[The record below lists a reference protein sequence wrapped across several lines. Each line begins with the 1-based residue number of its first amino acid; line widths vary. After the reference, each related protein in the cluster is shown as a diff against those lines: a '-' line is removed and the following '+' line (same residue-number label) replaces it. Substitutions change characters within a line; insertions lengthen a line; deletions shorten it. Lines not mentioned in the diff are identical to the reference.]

1 MWVRIY
7 LIWKWFAPALLVIHI
22 LTKLL
27 GTKTSVSTDLI
38 LYNFVVLAAVVS
50 ILRAPLHSD
59 PFAIAFTA
67 LACASWGIGS
77 LVSSFAEFFNLQQN
91 ASLVSNISY
100 SLFYPF
106 AFLAIPRIVGRRA
119 KLRLLELL
127 DAAIFGLGLSSIVT
141 ALILIKFVENI
152 PGDSYSAFFAILY
165 PVCDIAL
172 VVIAVV
178 GIFISGLSRRSTLLI
193 IGILTFAFTD
203 FYFLLQ
209 QISGEYSFGQIS
221 DDGWLLGIV
230 LIALSLWAAPNGE
243 QGDARIHPAL
253 IAVSIFISP
262 ALLSAIALRPDY
274 FPIYVVI
281 PTIATLFLA
290 FIRMTLVIRQASNL
304 GEEKILARTDEL
316 TGLPNRRRLIAE
328 IGALSG
334 VEGALLLLDLDGFK
348 PVNDQYGHET
358 GDQILRQV
366 AQRFSRSLPTGSVLA
381 RLGGDEFGV
390 IVLGDEST
398 TIEVAHA
405 LKATLSY
412 PFAVGGNQISISVS
426 IGHVRNDKNGDLLQR
441 ADAAMYEAKR
451 SGKSIVEAAVYQP

>member
-1 MWVRIY
+1 MRIY

-22 LTKLL
+22 ASKVL
-27 GTKTSVSTDLI
+27 GVQSGIGTDLI
-38 LYNFVVLAAVVS
+38 LYNSIVIFAVIS

-77 LVSSFAEFFNLQQN
+77 LISSLSEFFNFSEN
-91 ASLVSNISY
+91 SVLVSNIAY

-106 AFLAIPRIVGRRA
+106 ALLAIPRIVGRRA
-119 KLRLLELL
+119 RLQIIEIL

-141 ALILIKFVENI
+141 ALILIKFIENI
-152 PGDSYSAFFAILY
+152 PGDSASAFFAVLY
-165 PVCDIAL
+165 PICDIAL

-178 GIFISGLSRRSTLLI
+178 GVFISGLSKRSVLLLL
-193 IGILTFAFTD
+193 GILAFALTD
-203 FYFLLQ
+203 FFFLWE
-209 QISGEYSFGQIS
+209 QILGSYSFGQIS
-221 DDGWLLGIV
+221 DDGWVLGIL
-230 LIALSLWAAPNGE
+230 LIALALWSGPNNN
-243 QGDARIHPAL
+243 QSDSKIHPAL
-253 IAVSIFISP
+253 IAVSVFISP

-281 PTIATLFLA
+281 PTITTLFLA

-348 PVNDQYGHET
+348 PVNDQFGHET

-366 AQRFSRSLPTGSVLA
+366 AVRFSRSLPTGSVLA

-398 TIEVAHA
+398 TLEVAHA

-451 SGKSIVEAAVYQP
+451 SRKAIVEAAVFQP

>member
-1 MWVRIY
+1 MRIY
-7 LIWKWFAPALLVIHI
+7 LIWKWFAPALLLIHI
-22 LTKLL
+22 TTKLIGL
-27 GTKTSVSTDLI
+27 ETGISADLI
-38 LYNFVVLAAVVS
+38 LYNLVVIAAIIS

-77 LVSSFAEFFNLQQN
+77 LVSSLSEFFNFADN
-91 ASLVSNISY
+91 SVLVSNISY

-106 AFLAIPRIVGRRA
+106 AFIAIPRIIGRRS
-119 KLRLLELL
+119 KLQLIEIL

-141 ALILIKFVENI
+141 ALILIRFIENI
-152 PGDSYSAFFAILY
+152 PGDSAAAFFAVLY
-165 PVCDIAL
+165 PICDIAL
-172 VVIAVV
+172 VVIAIV
-178 GIFISGLSRRSTLLI
+178 GVFISGLSKRTALLLT
-193 IGILTFAFTD
+193 GILTFALTD
-203 FYFLLQ
+203 FYFLWE
-209 QISGEYSFGQIS
+209 QISGQYSFGQIS
-221 DDGWLLGIV
+221 DDGWLLGIL
-230 LIALSLWAAPNGE
+230 LIALALWSAPNSN
-243 QGDARIHPAL
+243 QSDSKIHPAL

-281 PTIATLFLA
+281 PTITTLFLA

-348 PVNDQYGHET
+348 PVNDQFGHET

-366 AQRFSRSLPTGSVLA
+366 AARFSRSLPTGSVLA

-398 TIEVAHA
+398 TLEVAHA

-412 PFAVGGNQISISVS
+412 PFAIGGNQISISVS

-451 SGKSIVEAAVYQP
+451 SGKAIVEAAVYQP

>member
-1 MWVRIY
+1 VPTH
-7 LIWKWFAPALLVIHI
+7 LIWKWSAPVFLLSYLLAKF
-22 LTKLL
+22 LTIDADIAI
-27 GTKTSVSTDLI
+27 DLI
-38 LYNFVVLAAVVS
+38 LFNLIICAAIFS
-50 ILRAPLHSD
+50 LLRAPLHSD
-59 PFAIAFTA
+59 PFAIAFTS
-67 LACASWGIGS
+67 LAFTAWAVGS
-77 LVSSFAEFFNLQQN
+77 LSS
-91 ASLVSNISY
+91 SLTQFYNFSAGSVLFSNIAY
-100 SLFYPF
+100 SIFYPF
-106 AFLAIPRIVGRRA
+106 AFLAIPRIIGRRQ

-127 DAAIFGLGLSSIVT
+127 DAAIFALGLSSIVT
-141 ALILIKFVENI
+141 ALILIQFISNI
-152 PGDSYSAFFAILY
+152 PGDSASAFFAVFY

-172 VVIAVV
+172 VVITIVSAIVS
-178 GIFISGLSRRSTLLI
+178 GISRRTILLTT
-193 IGILTFAFTD
+193 GVFAFAVTD
-203 FYFLLQ
+203 FYFLWA
-209 QISGEYSFGQIS
+209 QITNSYTFGQLS
-221 DDGWLLGIV
+221 DGGWLIGIT
-230 LIALSLWAAPNGE
+230 IMALSLWAAPNSE
-243 QGDARIHPAL
+243 QPETKIHPAL

-348 PVNDQYGHET
+348 PVNDQYGHEM

-366 AQRFSRSLPTGSVLA
+366 AVRFSRSLPTGSVLA

-390 IVLGDEST
+390 IVLGSADT
-398 TIEVAHA
+398 TLEVAHA
-405 LKATLSY
+405 LRATLSY
-412 PFAVGGNQISISVS
+412 PFSVGGNQISISVS

-441 ADAAMYEAKR
+441 ADAAMYQAKR
-451 SGKSIVEAAVYQP
+451 SGVPIVEAEVYQP

>member
-1 MWVRIY
+1 MRIY
-7 LIWKWFAPALLVIHI
+7 LIWKWFAPAFFFIHI
-22 LTKLL
+22 LIKLL
-27 GTKTSVSTDLI
+27 GFQTGISTDLI
-38 LYNFVVLAAVVS
+38 LYNLVVIAAIIS
-50 ILRAPLHSD
+50 IIRAPLHSD

-77 LVSSFAEFFNLQQN
+77 IVSSLSEFFNFSEN
-91 ASLVSNISY
+91 SVLVSNIAY
-100 SLFYPF
+100 LLFYPF
-106 AFLAIPRIVGRRA
+106 AFLAIPRVIGRRSNL
-119 KLRLLELL
+119 KLIEIL

-141 ALILIKFVENI
+141 ALILLKFISNI
-152 PGDSYSAFFAILY
+152 PGDKSTVFFAVLY
-165 PVCDIAL
+165 PICDIAL
-172 VVIAVV
+172 IVIAIV
-178 GIFISGLSRRSTLLI
+178 GVFISGLSQRSLCLLA
-193 IGILTFAFTD
+193 GILAFALTD
-203 FYFLLQ
+203 FYFLWE
-209 QISGEYSFGQIS
+209 QILGTYTFGQIS
-221 DDGWLLGIV
+221 DDGWLLGI
-230 LIALSLWAAPNGE
+230 ALMAISLWSAPNRN
-243 QGDARIHPAL
+243 QSDSKIHPAL

-262 ALLSAIALRPDY
+262 ALLSAIALRPEY

-281 PTIATLFLA
+281 PTITTLFLA
-290 FIRMTLVIRQASNL
+290 FIRMTLVIRQASSL

-348 PVNDQYGHET
+348 PINDQYGHET

-366 AQRFSRSLPTGSVLA
+366 ASRFSRSLPTGSVLA

-398 TIEVAHA
+398 TLEVAHA

-451 SGKSIVEAAVYQP
+451 SGKAIVEAAAYQP

>member
-1 MWVRIY
+1 MRIY
-7 LIWKWFAPALLVIHI
+7 LIWKWFAPALLVVHI
-22 LTKLL
+22 ASKVL
-27 GTKTSVSTDLI
+27 GVQSGIGTDLI
-38 LYNFVVLAAVVS
+38 LYNSIVIFAVIS

-77 LVSSFAEFFNLQQN
+77 LISSLSEFFNFSEN
-91 ASLVSNISY
+91 SVLVSNIAY

-106 AFLAIPRIVGRRA
+106 ALLAIPRIVGRRA
-119 KLRLLELL
+119 RLQIIEIL

-141 ALILIKFVENI
+141 ALILIKFIENI
-152 PGDSYSAFFAILY
+152 PGESASAFFAVLY
-165 PVCDIAL
+165 PICDIAL

-178 GIFISGLSRRSTLLI
+178 GVFISGLSKRSVLLLL
-193 IGILTFAFTD
+193 GILAFALTD
-203 FYFLLQ
+203 FFFLWE
-209 QISGEYSFGQIS
+209 QILGSYSFGQIS
-221 DDGWLLGIV
+221 DDGWVLGIL
-230 LIALSLWAAPNGE
+230 LIALALWSAPNSN
-243 QGDARIHPAL
+243 QSDSKIHPAL
-253 IAVSIFISP
+253 IAVSVFISP

-281 PTIATLFLA
+281 PTITTLFLA

-348 PVNDQYGHET
+348 PVNDQFGHET

-366 AQRFSRSLPTGSVLA
+366 AARFSRSLPTGSVLA

-398 TIEVAHA
+398 TLEVAHA

-451 SGKSIVEAAVYQP
+451 SGKAIVVAAAYQP

>member
-1 MWVRIY
+1 MRIY
-7 LIWKWFAPALLVIHI
+7 LIWKWFAPALLLIHI
-22 LTKLL
+22 ASKVL
-27 GTKTSVSTDLI
+27 GVQSGIGTDLI
-38 LYNFVVLAAVVS
+38 LYNSIVIFAVIS

-77 LVSSFAEFFNLQQN
+77 LVSSLSEFFNFSEN
-91 ASLVSNISY
+91 SVLVSNIAY

-106 AFLAIPRIVGRRA
+106 ALLAIPRIVGRRA
-119 KLRLLELL
+119 RLQIIEIL

-141 ALILIKFVENI
+141 ALILIKFIENI
-152 PGDSYSAFFAILY
+152 PGDSASAFFAVLY
-165 PVCDIAL
+165 PICDIAL

-178 GIFISGLSRRSTLLI
+178 GVFISGLSKRSVLLLL
-193 IGILTFAFTD
+193 GILAFALTD
-203 FYFLLQ
+203 FFFLWE
-209 QISGEYSFGQIS
+209 QILGSYSFGQIS
-221 DDGWLLGIV
+221 DDGWVLGIL
-230 LIALSLWAAPNGE
+230 LIALALWSAPNSN
-243 QGDARIHPAL
+243 QSDSKIHPAL
-253 IAVSIFISP
+253 IAVSVFISP

-281 PTIATLFLA
+281 PTITTLFLA

-348 PVNDQYGHET
+348 PVNDQFGHET
-358 GDQILRQV
+358 GDEILRQV
-366 AQRFSRSLPTGSVLA
+366 AARFSRSLPTGSVLA

-398 TIEVAHA
+398 TLEVAHA

-451 SGKSIVEAAVYQP
+451 SGKAIVVAAAYQP

>member
-1 MWVRIY
+1 MRIY
-7 LIWKWFAPALLVIHI
+7 LIWKWFALTFLLIHI
-22 LTKLL
+22 TAKAL
-27 GTKTSVSTDLI
+27 GVESGVTTDLI
-38 LYNFVVLAAVVS
+38 LYNLVVLAAIIS
-50 ILRAPLHSD
+50 TLRAPLHSD

-67 LACASWGIGS
+67 LAGASWGIGS
-77 LVSSFAEFFNLQQN
+77 LVSSISVFYNLDQN
-91 ASLVSNISY
+91 SSLVSNISY

-106 AFLAIPRIVGRRA
+106 AFLAIPRIIGRRA
-119 KLRLLELL
+119 KLQLLEIL

-141 ALILIKFVENI
+141 ALILIKFITNI
-152 PGDSYSAFFAILY
+152 PGDSANAFFAVLY

-172 VVIAVV
+172 VVIAIVSA
-178 GIFISGLSRRSTLLI
+178 FISGFSKRSILLI
-193 IGILTFAFTD
+193 TGILTFALTD
-203 FYFLLQ
+203 FYFLWQ
-209 QISGEYSFGQIS
+209 QISGKYTFGQIS
-221 DDGWLLGIV
+221 DDGWLLGISI
-230 LIALSLWAAPNGE
+230 LALSLWFTPSHD
-243 QGDARIHPAL
+243 QRDSKIHPAL

-281 PTIATLFLA
+281 PTITTLFLA

-348 PVNDQYGHET
+348 PVNDQYGHEM

-390 IVLGDEST
+390 IVLGDEGAT
-398 TIEVAHA
+398 LEVAHA

-412 PFAVGGNQISISVS
+412 PFVVGGNQISISVS

>member
-1 MWVRIY
+1 MRIY

-22 LTKLL
+22 ASKVL
-27 GTKTSVSTDLI
+27 GVQSGIGTDLI
-38 LYNFVVLAAVVS
+38 LYNSIVIFAVIS

-77 LVSSFAEFFNLQQN
+77 LISSLSEFFNFSEN
-91 ASLVSNISY
+91 SVLVSNIAY

-106 AFLAIPRIVGRRA
+106 ALLAIPRIVGRRA
-119 KLRLLELL
+119 RLQIIEIL

-141 ALILIKFVENI
+141 ALILIKFIENI
-152 PGDSYSAFFAILY
+152 PGDSASAFFAVLY
-165 PVCDIAL
+165 PICDIAL

-178 GIFISGLSRRSTLLI
+178 GVFISGLSKRSVLLLL
-193 IGILTFAFTD
+193 GILAFALTD
-203 FYFLLQ
+203 FFFLWE
-209 QISGEYSFGQIS
+209 QILGSYSFGQIS
-221 DDGWLLGIV
+221 DDGWVLGIL
-230 LIALSLWAAPNGE
+230 LIALALWSAPNSN
-243 QGDARIHPAL
+243 QSDSKIHPAL
-253 IAVSIFISP
+253 IAVSVFISP

-281 PTIATLFLA
+281 PTITTLFLA

-316 TGLPNRRRLIAE
+316 TGLPNRRRLIAD
-328 IGALSG
+328 ICALSG

-348 PVNDQYGHET
+348 PVNDQFGHET

-366 AQRFSRSLPTGSVLA
+366 AARFSRSLPTGSVLA

-398 TIEVAHA
+398 TLEVAHA

-451 SGKSIVEAAVYQP
+451 SGKAIVEAAVFQP

>member
-1 MWVRIY
+1 MRIY

-22 LTKLL
+22 ASKVL
-27 GTKTSVSTDLI
+27 GVQSGIGTDLI
-38 LYNFVVLAAVVS
+38 LYNSILIFAVIS

-77 LVSSFAEFFNLQQN
+77 LISSLSEFFNFSEN
-91 ASLVSNISY
+91 SVLVSNIAY

-106 AFLAIPRIVGRRA
+106 ALLAIPRIVGRRA
-119 KLRLLELL
+119 RLQIIEIL

-141 ALILIKFVENI
+141 ALILIKFIENI
-152 PGDSYSAFFAILY
+152 PGDSASAFFAVLY
-165 PVCDIAL
+165 PICDIAL

-178 GIFISGLSRRSTLLI
+178 GVFISGLSKRSVLLLL
-193 IGILTFAFTD
+193 GILAFALTD
-203 FYFLLQ
+203 FFFLWE
-209 QISGEYSFGQIS
+209 QILGSYSFGQIS
-221 DDGWLLGIV
+221 DDGWVLGIL
-230 LIALSLWAAPNGE
+230 LIALALWSAPNSN
-243 QGDARIHPAL
+243 QSDSKIHPAL
-253 IAVSIFISP
+253 IAVSVFISP

-281 PTIATLFLA
+281 PTITTLFLA

-348 PVNDQYGHET
+348 PVNDQFGHET

-366 AQRFSRSLPTGSVLA
+366 AVRFSRSLPTGSVLA

-398 TIEVAHA
+398 TLEVAHA

-451 SGKSIVEAAVYQP
+451 SGKAIVVAAAYQP

>member
-1 MWVRIY
+1 MGVESGV
-7 LIWKWFAPALLVIHI
+7 A
-22 LTKLL
+22 
-27 GTKTSVSTDLI
+27 TDLI
-38 LYNFVVLAAVVS
+38 LYNFVVLAAVIS

-77 LVSSFAEFFNLQQN
+77 LVSSLAQFFNFQQN
-91 ASLVSNISY
+91 TTMVTNIAY

-106 AFLAIPRIVGRRA
+106 TFLAIPRIIGRRA
-119 KLRLLELL
+119 KLQLLELL

-141 ALILIKFVENI
+141 ALILIKFITNI
-152 PGDSYSAFFAILY
+152 PGNSASAFFYVLF

-172 VVIAVV
+172 VVIAIVSAFV
-178 GIFISGLSRRSTLLI
+178 SGLSRRSMLLI
-193 IGILTFAFTD
+193 SGIFAFALTD
-203 FYFLLQ
+203 FYFLWQ
-209 QISGEYSFGQIS
+209 QISSKYTFGQLS
-221 DDGWLLGIV
+221 DDGWLLGIS
-230 LIALSLWAAPNGE
+230 IFTLSLWIAPNGSR
-243 QGDARIHPAL
+243 GDSRIHPAL

-281 PTIATLFLA
+281 PTITTLFLA

-316 TGLPNRRRLIAE
+316 TGLPNRRRLISE
-328 IGALSG
+328 IGALNG
-334 VEGALLLLDLDGFK
+334 AEGALLLLDLDGFK
-348 PVNDQYGHET
+348 PVNDKYGHEM

-390 IVLGDEST
+390 IVLGDESST
-398 TIEVAHA
+398 MEVAHA

-412 PFAVGGNQISISVS
+412 PFIVGGNQISISVS
-426 IGHVRNDKNGDLLQR
+426 IGHVRNDTNGDLLQR

-451 SGKSIVEAAVYQP
+451 SGKSIVEAYQP

>member
-1 MWVRIY
+1 VRIY
-7 LIWKWFAPALLVIHI
+7 LIWKWFAPALLVVHI
-22 LTKLL
+22 ASKVL
-27 GTKTSVSTDLI
+27 GVQSGIGTDLI
-38 LYNFVVLAAVVS
+38 LYNSIVIFAVIS

-77 LVSSFAEFFNLQQN
+77 LISSLSEFFNFSEN
-91 ASLVSNISY
+91 SVLVSNIAY

-106 AFLAIPRIVGRRA
+106 ALLAIPRIVGRRA
-119 KLRLLELL
+119 RLQIIEIL

-141 ALILIKFVENI
+141 ALILIKFIENI
-152 PGDSYSAFFAILY
+152 PGESASAFFAVLY
-165 PVCDIAL
+165 PICDIAL

-178 GIFISGLSRRSTLLI
+178 GVFISGLSKRSVLLLL
-193 IGILTFAFTD
+193 GILAFALTD
-203 FYFLLQ
+203 FFFLWE
-209 QISGEYSFGQIS
+209 QILGSYSFGQIS
-221 DDGWLLGIV
+221 DDGWVLGIL
-230 LIALSLWAAPNGE
+230 LIALALWSAPNSN
-243 QGDARIHPAL
+243 QSDSKIHPAL
-253 IAVSIFISP
+253 IAVSVFISP

-281 PTIATLFLA
+281 PTITTLFLA

-348 PVNDQYGHET
+348 PVNDQFGHET

-366 AQRFSRSLPTGSVLA
+366 AVRFSRSLPTGSVLA

-398 TIEVAHA
+398 TLEVAHA

-451 SGKSIVEAAVYQP
+451 SGKAIVEAAVFQP

>member
-1 MWVRIY
+1 MQLSAQVALDLY
-7 LIWKWFAPALLVIHI
+7 LFNAIVVVAAISLV
-22 LTKLL
+22 
-27 GTKTSVSTDLI
+27 
-38 LYNFVVLAAVVS
+38 
-50 ILRAPLHSD
+50 RAPLHSD

-67 LACASWGIGS
+67 LAITAWAIGS
-77 LVSSFAEFFNLQQN
+77 IISSSAEFFSYGGNPTLF
-91 ASLVSNISY
+91 ANIAY
-100 SLFYPF
+100 TFFYPF
-106 AFLAIPRIVGRRA
+106 AFLAIPRIVGRRQ
-119 KLRLLELL
+119 KLRALELL

-141 ALILIKFVENI
+141 ALILINFIENI
-152 PGDSYSAFFAILY
+152 PGDNASAFFAVMY

-172 VVIAVV
+172 IVIAIVSAV
-178 GIFISGLSRRSTLLI
+178 ISGLSKRSGLLI
-193 IGILTFAFTD
+193 LGVLLFAATD
-203 FYFLLQ
+203 FYFLWA
-209 QISGEYSFGQIS
+209 QIQGWYSFGQFS
-221 DDGWLLGIV
+221 DDGWLAGIV
-230 LIALSLWAAPNGE
+230 VIALSLWAAPNNE
-243 QGDARIHPAL
+243 QSDTKIHPAL

-274 FPIYVVI
+274 FPVYVVI

-348 PVNDQYGHET
+348 PVNDQYGHEM

-366 AQRFSRSLPTGSVLA
+366 ATRFSRSLPTGSVLA

-390 IVLGDEST
+390 IVLGNENT
-398 TIEVAHA
+398 TLEVAHA
-405 LKATLSY
+405 LKASLSY
-412 PFAVGGNQISISVS
+412 PFSISGNQISISVS

>member
-1 MWVRIY
+1 VRIY
-7 LIWKWFAPALLVIHI
+7 LIWKWFAPALLVVHI
-22 LTKLL
+22 ASKVL
-27 GTKTSVSTDLI
+27 GVQSGIGTDLI
-38 LYNFVVLAAVVS
+38 LYNSIVIFAVIS

-77 LVSSFAEFFNLQQN
+77 LISSLSEFFNFSEN
-91 ASLVSNISY
+91 SVLVSNIAY

-106 AFLAIPRIVGRRA
+106 ALLAIPRIVGRRA
-119 KLRLLELL
+119 RLQIIEIL

-141 ALILIKFVENI
+141 ALILIKFIENI
-152 PGDSYSAFFAILY
+152 PGDSASAFFAVLY
-165 PVCDIAL
+165 PICDIAL

-178 GIFISGLSRRSTLLI
+178 GVFISGLSKRSVLLLL
-193 IGILTFAFTD
+193 GILAFALTD
-203 FYFLLQ
+203 FFFLWE
-209 QISGEYSFGQIS
+209 QILGSYSFGQIS
-221 DDGWLLGIV
+221 DDGWVLGIL
-230 LIALSLWAAPNGE
+230 LIALALWSAPNSN
-243 QGDARIHPAL
+243 QSDSKIHPAL
-253 IAVSIFISP
+253 IAVSVFISP

-281 PTIATLFLA
+281 PTITTLFLA

-348 PVNDQYGHET
+348 PVNDQFGHET

-366 AQRFSRSLPTGSVLA
+366 AARFSRSLPTGSVLA

-398 TIEVAHA
+398 TLEVAHA

-451 SGKSIVEAAVYQP
+451 SGKAIVEAAVFQP